1 MTNAQLLLSLILIQQ
16 GVLGVVWLGAA
27 ALGLTRRPALH
38 FGGASALVAVSLA
51 GALLRVPGH
60 DHWLT
65 WLLPS
70 LCGVMSFVMLRRGV
84 QVFCNLPLTDREHGA
99 VMGLSALTLGLSLAT
114 GQPPWMLAM
123 LTSAGLAWSLLR
135 ASAEGLDGLRGEFG
149 RGAAVACTAP
159 LVAVGAL
166 FAMRAVLAPV
176 FVADVG
182 RSALSGGAFNAA
194 LGLGLLSLTLLQ
206 NLGLGAMV
214 VMRTVS
220 QLQRLSDHD
229 ALTGVLN
236 RRGLAAHHERERGR
250 LRRGGIGFALL
261 LVDIDHFKRINDD
274 HGHDV
279 GDQALVAVASTLRTA
294 MRPGDV
300 VARTGGEEFCVLLA
314 DVDPTQALR
323 TAQRLREA
331 VRDEAVVVGGLQL
344 SMTCSIG
351 VAWTADADD
360 GLDALSRRADEAM
373 YRAKALGRD
382 RVVAAGGL

>member
-27 ALGLTRRPALH
+27 ALGLARRPALH
-38 FGGASALVAVSLA
+38 FGAAAALGALSLA
-51 GALLRVPGH
+51 GVLQRGPGNV
-60 DHWLT
+60 HWLT

-70 LCGVMSFVMLRRGV
+70 LGGVLSFVLLRRGV
-84 QVFCNLPLTDREHGA
+84 QLFCKLPLTDREHAA
-99 VMGLSALTLGLSLAT
+99 VVVLSTLAQGLALAT
-114 GQPPWMLAM
+114 GQPAWMLAT

-135 ASAEGLDGLRGEFG
+135 ASAEGLGGLHAEFG
-149 RGAAVACTAP
+149 RGAAVACMAP
-159 LVAVGAL
+159 LAAVGAL
-166 FAMRAVLAPV
+166 FALRAALLPV
-176 FVADVG
+176 FAEEVG
-182 RSALSGGAFNAA
+182 RSALSGGAFNAV
-194 LGLGLLSLTLLQ
+194 LGLVLLSLVLMQ
-206 NLGLGAMV
+206 NLALGAMV
-214 VMRTVS
+214 VMRAVS

-236 RRGLAAHHERERGR
+236 RRGLAAHHERERSR

-274 HGHDV
+274 HGHSV
-279 GDQALVAVASTLRTA
+279 GDQALVAVASALRAA

-314 DVDPTQALR
+314 DVDPPQALR
-323 TAQRLREA
+323 AAQRLREA
-331 VRDEAVVVGGLQL
+331 VRGEAVVVDGLQL
-344 SMTCSIG
+344 SVTCSIG
-351 VAWTADADD
+351 VAWTADPAD
-360 GLDALSRRADEAM
+360 GLDALSLRADEAM

>member
-27 ALGLTRRPALH
+27 ALGLARRPALH
-38 FGGASALVAVSLA
+38 FGAASALVALSLA
-51 GALLRVPGH
+51 GALLREPGH

-65 WLLPS
+65 WLVPS
-70 LCGVMSFVMLRRGV
+70 LCGVLSFVMLRRGV
-84 QVFCNLPLTDREHGA
+84 QVFCKLPLTDREHAA
-99 VMGLSALTLGLSLAT
+99 VLGLSTVAMGLALAT
-114 GQPPWMLAM
+114 GQAPWLLAT
-123 LTSAGLAWSLLR
+123 LTSVALAWSLLR
-135 ASAEGLDGLRGEFG
+135 ASAEGLGGLRTEFG

-159 LVAVGAL
+159 LVTVGAL
-166 FAMRAVLAPV
+166 FALRAVLAPV
-176 FVADVG
+176 FVDEVG
-182 RSALSGGAFNAA
+182 RSATSGGAFNAA
-194 LGLGLLSLTLLQ
+194 MGLGLLTLTLLQ

-274 HGHDV
+274 HGHGV

-314 DVDPTQALR
+314 DVDPAQALR
-323 TAQRLREA
+323 AAQRLREA
-331 VRDEAVVVGGLQL
+331 VRDEAVLVDGLRL

-351 VAWTADADD
+351 VAWTADPAD

-382 RVVAAGGL
+382 RVVAAGGV